1 MHVVPCTDTAADTIF
16 VAVEHHKRSFDAV
29 DLKVPVHKR
38 VLVCVEPFVINPVQ
52 FSSRVRAAYGHVISI
67 SPELGPGHVDELW
80 DGGHLGNLD
89 EVRRLVAKSSDE
101 YREPRSVAMLNANK
115 FSAVPGSLYRRR
127 FEVLSEFTQMGTPT
141 HLGGYG
147 WNSSYWRQ
155 IKPVLYTSAQAL
167 RLGMIPMTSEFGRR
181 SVSKLR
187 DVRFF
192 SEVPSAVAFFRKF
205 EFGIAIENQ
214 LGYFTEKP
222 LNVMLGGAI
231 PLYLGS
237 DVTKFGVPK
246 DAVVNV
252 ALEFDGDFCKA
263 YSEVVRDSDRKRR
276 MIALGREWLES
287 GKANERWGTMEGQRK
302 LASLLVQY
310 WRRINS

>member
-1 MHVVPCTDTAADTIF
+1 MRVVPGLDTTEDTVF
-16 VAVEHHKRSFDAV
+16 VAVEHHKRSLDAV
-29 DLKVPVHKR
+29 DLKFPVHNK

-52 FSSRVRAAYGHVISI
+52 FSRSVREAYGHVISI

-80 DGGHLGNLD
+80 DGGHLKDLD

-101 YREPRSVAMLNANK
+101 NRQPRSVAMLNANK
-115 FSAVPGSLYRRR
+115 FSAVPGSQYGRR
-127 FEVLSEFTQMGTPT
+127 FKVLSEFTQMGIPT

-147 WNSSYWRQ
+147 WNNSYWRQ

-181 SVSKLR
+181 SISKLP

-192 SEVPSAVAFFRKF
+192 SEVPSAAAFFRQF

-214 LGYFTEKP
+214 FGYFTEKA

-237 DVTKFGVPK
+237 DATKFGVPK
-246 DAVVNV
+246 EALVDV
-252 ALEFDGDFCKA
+252 AREFDGDFCKA
-263 YSEVVRDSDRKRR
+263 YSEVVLDLDRKQR
-276 MIALGREWLES
+276 MISIGREWLNS
-287 GKANERWGTMEGQRK
+287 GKANERWGIMEGHRK

-310 WRRINS
+310 WKRINS